1 MSDSTSE
8 SAANP
13 SIQPTLAERLDLV
26 IFDCDGVLVDS
37 EPLCNAVMAALVTDL
52 GWPMPTQEAVDR
64 FMGKSL
70 PQCEQI
76 IGSQL
81 RLLGL
86 AGLPSDFLARLA
98 ERTEAALTGQLQAV
112 AGIEAVLNWLP
123 LPYCV
128 ASNGNLKKMN
138 FTLGLTG
145 LLPRFAG
152 RMHCAGDVARPKPAP
167 DLFLHAASMYGA
179 DPARCVVIEDSA
191 TGIQAARAAGMRA
204 LGYAAMTPAQRL
216 IDAGADVIFN
226 KMSDLPGLL

>member
-37 EPLCNAVMAALVTDL
+37 EPLCNAVMAELVTEL
-52 GWPMPTQEAVDR
+52 GWPMPTQGAVDH

-70 PQCEQI
+70 PQCEAI
-76 IGSQL
+76 IDAHL
-81 RLLGL
+81 RKLRRPGVP
-86 AGLPSDFLARLA
+86 ADFLARLNQ
-98 ERTEAALTGQLQAV
+98 RTETALTGQLQAV
-112 AGIEAVLNWLP
+112 SGIEAVLQWLP
-123 LPYCV
+123 LPFCV
-128 ASNGNLKKMN
+128 ASNGTLTKMN

-167 DLFLHAASMYGA
+167 DLFLHAAQVHGA
-179 DPARCVVIEDSA
+179 APARCVVVEDSA
-191 TGIQAARAAGMRA
+191 TGIAAARAAGMRA
-204 LGYAAMTPAQRL
+204 LGYAARTPAQRL
-216 IDAGADVIFN
+216 IDAGADVIFT
-226 KMSDLPGLL
+226 KMSELPRLL